1 MLFDDHVLEA
11 CLMKILIRLVAI
23 LLFIV
28 FFGFALKNTQEVA
41 LRFFLDYEI
50 RGPLVLLLLG
60 FFVVGASFGVLAMAP
75 TVFRYRR
82 DTVRHK
88 KTIVTMQQESDAY
101 QAARTQPPQ
110 PDGIVNPERL

>member
-1 MLFDDHVLEA
+1 MRLLFRIVA
-11 CLMKILIRLVAI
+11 AI
-23 LLFIV
+23 LFII

-60 FFVVGASFGVLAMAP
+60 FFAAGATLGVLAMTP

-82 DTVRHK
+82 DLSKHK
-88 KTIVTMQQESDAY
+88 KTSAAMQKESEA
-101 QAARTQPPQ
+101 QQLARNKPPQ
-110 PDGIVNPERL
+110 PDSVLNDNARNSL